1 VQYTSVRS
9 NNLERS
15 IGASFLYNDLRRG
28 WASTIGAGKTTLH
41 AFQTCGQLAAMQ
53 TAFGRATVQGAH
65 MPEATNMPT
74 GQRVD
79 MVEAER
85 SGAGIVTVLE
95 ADPAGLLAA
104 WWNHRAAEATLL
116 QQRTSAVSSPI

>member
-1 VQYTSVRS
+1 
-9 NNLERS
+9 
-15 IGASFLYNDLRRG
+15 
-28 WASTIGAGKTTLH
+28 
-41 AFQTCGQLAAMQ
+41 MQ

>member
-1 VQYTSVRS
+1 
-9 NNLERS
+9 
-15 IGASFLYNDLRRG
+15 
-28 WASTIGAGKTTLH
+28 
-41 AFQTCGQLAAMQ
+41 
-53 TAFGRATVQGAH
+53 
-65 MPEATNMPT
+65 MPT